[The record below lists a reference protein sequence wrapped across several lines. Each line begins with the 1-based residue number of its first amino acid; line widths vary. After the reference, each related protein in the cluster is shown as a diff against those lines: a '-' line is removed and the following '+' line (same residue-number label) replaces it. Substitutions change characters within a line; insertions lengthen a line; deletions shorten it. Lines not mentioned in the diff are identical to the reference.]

1 MQKIKIC
8 GIRRATDIEI
18 VNKYRPDY
26 IGFIFY
32 KKSKRYISE
41 ADAMELIDIA
51 QLHGTEPEEDI
62 LFIKKMTGRPVI
74 KAVSVETQSD
84 CEKYNESGADYILL
98 DNGKGGTGKCFDWKL
113 IGNVTKP
120 FFLAGGINESNI
132 DEAIAISPYAVDV
145 SGGVETDGFKDED
158 KIRKIINKCRKEL

>member
-41 ADAMELIDIA
+41 ADAMELR
-51 QLHGTEPEEDI
+51 L
-62 LFIKKMTGRPVI
+62 
-74 KAVSVETQSD
+74 S
-84 CEKYNESGADYILL
+84 
-98 DNGKGGTGKCFDWKL
+98 L
-113 IGNVTKP
+113 IH
-120 FFLAGGINESNI
+120 I
-132 DEAIAISPYAVDV
+132 
-145 SGGVETDGFKDED
+145 
-158 KIRKIINKCRKEL
+158 